1 MAEQNKDQEK
11 TEQAS
16 PKKREKAKKKGQV
29 AKSREVASVAVL
41 LACLAF
47 FWFGSSAMV
56 AKMMALTRWLITQS
70 GQFNVDYNNIQSLSI
85 GIVYK
90 IFAMLFPLFLAAF
103 FMALL
108 ANYAQVGFVLSS
120 ESVQP
125 KLSKIDPIKGLQKL
139 FSIRGLVELVKNIF
153 KISLIG
159 FVVYVTIKG
168 EIENFIPLMDQSVW
182 GILICIAGV
191 AFKIIFRVC
200 LALIILAVLDYI
212 YQKWEFEKELKM
224 SKQEVKDEFKQTE
237 GDPLIKAKIKRLQR
251 DAARKRMMA
260 SVPEADVV
268 ITNPTHLAVA
278 LRYDQT
284 SASAPKV
291 VAKGAGFIAENIKDI
306 ARKNNVPIVDNKPLA
321 RVLYKNVDVDE
332 MIPANLY
339 KAVAEVLAF
348 VYSMKSSRLP
358 HAKAQRR

>member
-11 TEQAS
+11 TERAT
-16 PKKREKAKKKGQV
+16 PKKREKARKKGQV

-41 LACLAF
+41 LACLAC
-47 FWFGSSAMV
+47 FWFGSHAIV
-56 AKMMALTRWLITQS
+56 ERMMALTRWSLAQS
-70 GQFNVDYNNIQSLSI
+70 GQFNVDYNNIQSLSS

-90 IFAMLFPLFLAAF
+90 IFAMLFPLLLSAF

-108 ANYAQVGFVLSS
+108 ANYVQIGFVLSS

-125 KLSKIDPIKGLQKL
+125 KFSKIDPIKGFQKL
-139 FSIRGLVELVKNIF
+139 FSIRGLVELAKNIF

-168 EIENFIPLMDQSVW
+168 EINNFIPLMDQSVW
-182 GILICIAGV
+182 GILICIGGV
-191 AFKIIFRVC
+191 AFKIILRVC
-200 LALIILAVLDYI
+200 LALIILAVFDYI
-212 YQKWEFEKELKM
+212 YQKWEFEKNLKM
-224 SKQEVKDEFKQTE
+224 SKQEVKDESKQTE
-237 GDPLIKAKIKRLQR
+237 GDPLVKARIKHLQR
-251 DAARKRMMA
+251 DMARKRMMA

-284 SASAPKV
+284 STSAPKV

-306 ARKNNVPIVDNKPLA
+306 ARKNDVPIVNNKPLA

-332 MIPANLY
+332 MIPENLY
-339 KAVAEVLAF
+339 RAVAEVLAF
-348 VYSMKSSRLP
+348 VYSKGNGRVG
-358 HAKAQRR
+358 K

>member
-1 MAEQNKDQEK
+1 MAEENKDQEK
-11 TEQAS
+11 TERAT
-16 PKKREKAKKKGQV
+16 PKKREKARKKGQV

-41 LACLAF
+41 LACLAC
-47 FWFGSSAMV
+47 FWFGSYAIV
-56 AKMMALTRWLITQS
+56 ERMMALTRWSLTQS
-70 GQFNVDYNNIQSLSI
+70 GQFNVDYNNIQSLSS

-90 IFAMLFPLFLAAF
+90 IFAMLLPLFLSAF

-108 ANYAQVGFVLSS
+108 ANYVQIGFVLSS

-125 KLSKIDPIKGLQKL
+125 KFSKIDPIKGFQKL
-139 FSIRGLVELVKNIF
+139 FSIRGLVELAKNIF

-159 FVVYVTIKG
+159 FVVYITIKG

-182 GILICIAGV
+182 GILICIGGV
-191 AFKIIFRVC
+191 AFKIILRVC
-200 LALIILAVLDYI
+200 LALIILAVFDYI
-212 YQKWEFEKELKM
+212 YQKWEFEKNLKM
-224 SKQEVKDEFKQTE
+224 SKQEVKDESKQTE
-237 GDPLIKAKIKRLQR
+237 GDPLVKARIKRLQR
-251 DAARKRMMA
+251 DMARKRMMA

-284 SASAPKV
+284 STSAPKV

-306 ARKNNVPIVDNKPLA
+306 ARKNDVPIVNNKPLA

-332 MIPANLY
+332 MIPENLY
-339 KAVAEVLAF
+339 RAVAEVLAF
-348 VYSMKSSRLP
+348 VYSKGNGRVG
-358 HAKAQRR
+358 K